1 VQVNSIATTKR
12 WINTAGGD
20 WDVAS
25 NWDTNAVPGV
35 NDDVIIDLAV
45 TNPITHGTS
54 PLQVKSLTMS
64 AGQLTVSGNAIFD
77 SVTLSGGTAT
87 FNSATSVVT
96 FTQTG
101 GTVTGN
107 GTITLTGTGAQISTW
122 SGGSLAGSGKT
133 ILNGQMQATAGSS
146 GLTLTREIVV
156 GDAINPASFTLN
168 GTGKLTMTVANLVP
182 GKLTIRNS
190 ASLIFDAEADLTGTG
205 AASGT
210 FIVTLDAG
218 AVLTKSGAGTTTD
231 FTSVK
236 LVNNGLVDI
245 QSGSLRLLGGSQ
257 TQDGNF
263 NVAGG
268 ATLDLNVGP
277 EHAFTGNGGITGNGT
292 VAAEQGFVKR
302 GAGTTT
308 TVTPTVNIFGTV
320 TAESGTLNL
329 TGTVTNQNTLTV
341 ATAGTFI
348 ISGNLTN
355 YNAATRT
362 LTGANATFRISGT
375 LRVAGADIL
384 KNAATISLIGSSWQF
399 LNDTTGLSALASLV
413 ENSTGS
419 TFSIDTGTFTT
430 SGSFTNF
437 GTFWMKA
444 DGIFHV
450 TGTFT
455 NQAGTVRIDAVSDT
469 HFGHLQ
475 IDGNAV
481 LNSGLLQ
488 ITQSVPLTSG
498 TRLRFMTFASR
509 SGFFFSALLPSGSID
524 QSHPTYLE
532 WVV

>member
-1 VQVNSIATTKR
+1 
-12 WINTAGGD
+12 
-20 WDVAS
+20 
-25 NWDTNAVPGV
+25 
-35 NDDVIIDLAV
+35 
-45 TNPITHGTS
+45 
-54 PLQVKSLTMS
+54 
-64 AGQLTVSGNAIFD
+64 
-77 SVTLSGGTAT
+77 
-87 FNSATSVVT
+87 
-96 FTQTG
+96 
-101 GTVTGN
+101 
-107 GTITLTGTGAQISTW
+107 
-122 SGGSLAGSGKT
+122 
-133 ILNGQMQATAGSS
+133 MQATAGVS

-156 GDAINPASFTLN
+156 GDAVNPASFTLS

-182 GKLTIRNS
+182 GKLTIHNS
-190 ASLIFDAEADLTGTG
+190 ASLRFDAEADLAGTG

-231 FTSVK
+231 FSSIR
-236 LVNNGLVDI
+236 LINNGFVDI

-277 EHAFTGNGGITGNGT
+277 EHAFTGNGGITGTGT

-329 TGTVTNQNTLTV
+329 TGTVTNQNTLNV
-341 ATAGTFI
+341 AAAGTLI

-355 YNAATRT
+355 YNATTRT
-362 LTGANATFRISGT
+362 LTGDAATFKISGT

-384 KNAATISLIGSSWQF
+384 KNATTISLIGPSWQF
-399 LNDTTGLSALASLV
+399 LNDTTGLSALANLA
-413 ENSTGS
+413 ENSS
-419 TFSIDTGTFTT
+419 NHTFSLDAATFTT

-437 GTFWMKA
+437 GTLWIRA

-450 TGTFT
+450 AGTFT
-455 NQAGTVRIDAVSDT
+455 NQAGTVRIDAVSGT
-469 HFGHLQ
+469 HFGLLQ
-475 IDGNAV
+475 IDGSAV
-481 LNSGLLQ
+481 LNLGLLQ
-488 ITQSVPLTSG
+488 ITESVPLTSG
-498 TRLRFMTFASR
+498 TRLRFITFASR
-509 SGFFFSALLPSGSID
+509 SGFFSNVLLPSGSID